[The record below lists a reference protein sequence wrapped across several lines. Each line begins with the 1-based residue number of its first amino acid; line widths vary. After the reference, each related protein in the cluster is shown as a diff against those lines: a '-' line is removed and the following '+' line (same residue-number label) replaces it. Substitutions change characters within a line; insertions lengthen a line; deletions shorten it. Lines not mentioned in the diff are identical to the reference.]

1 MIENSEKLFDPTM
14 NLNSFQQLVEAS
26 ANGLTIHHHATPE
39 TQNLF
44 KEASKLTGNVPT
56 PNSCS
61 ESKKVWD
68 KFVTYVQNRG
78 FNPLEATSDDVVTWI
93 IQRSQDTV
101 APAQVQFE
109 LQAIK
114 TWRLQAG
121 KPLGYIPFETS
132 VAKGLF
138 NFLDPSQNG
147 ILGFEPDQLQAMIRH
162 AVTEEKTCN
171 YASLRQAALLCVEIL
186 GYC

>member
-1 MIENSEKLFDPTM
+1 MLPQKPKI
-14 NLNSFQQLVEAS
+14 
-26 ANGLTIHHHATPE
+26 
-39 TQNLF
+39 F
-44 KEASKLTGNVPT
+44 KEASRLAANVPT
-56 PNSCS
+56 PNSYS

-78 FNPLEATSDDVVTWI
+78 FNPLEATSDDVVTWV
-93 IQRSQDTV
+93 IQRSQVTV

-114 TWRLQAG
+114 AWRLQAG

-138 NFLDPSQNG
+138 NFLNPSQNG
-147 ILGFEPDQLQAMIRH
+147 ILGFKP
-162 AVTEEKTCN
+162 N
-171 YASLRQAALLCVEIL
+171 
-186 GYC
+186 

>member
-1 MIENSEKLFDPTM
+1 M

-26 ANGLTIHHHATPE
+26 ANELIIYHHASPE
-39 TQNLF
+39 SQKLF
-44 KEASKLTGNVPT
+44 KKASKLAASVPT

-68 KFVTYVQNRG
+68 KFITYAKIRG

-93 IQRSQDTV
+93 IQRSQETA

-114 TWRLQAG
+114 TWRIKAG
-121 KPLGYIPFETS
+121 KPLAT
-132 VAKGLF
+132 
-138 NFLDPSQNG
+138 FL
-147 ILGFEPDQLQAMIRH
+147 LKLLLQRF
-162 AVTEEKTCN
+162 V
-171 YASLRQAALLCVEIL
+171 
-186 GYC
+186 